1 LVLDNYDLL
10 IVLSVSKDRI
20 HSLKIMVI
28 YIKRLFYHYLLQEM
42 CPIEK
47 GCYKKQF
54 VKLIHILKWY
64 YMVVNF
70 NVGKCSNI

>member
-1 LVLDNYDLL
+1 
-10 IVLSVSKDRI
+10 
-20 HSLKIMVI
+20 MVI

-54 VKLIHILKWY
+54 VKLIHILRLY
-64 YMVVNF
+64 NMVVNY